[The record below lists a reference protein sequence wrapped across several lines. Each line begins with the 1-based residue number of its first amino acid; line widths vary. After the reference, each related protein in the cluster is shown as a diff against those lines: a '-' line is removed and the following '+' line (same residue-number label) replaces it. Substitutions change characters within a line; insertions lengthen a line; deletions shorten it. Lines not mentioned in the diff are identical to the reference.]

1 MGLHRRS
8 LPPVRGE
15 NSHRSSYTLSRVNDG
30 YTSPGRC
37 SVTKLLA
44 VLALFI
50 SAGAGPHPYRGGR
63 WRLSV
68 RAPPGGGTDI
78 TARSVVPAIA
88 ENLGQ
93 PIVIENRGGAGGVVG
108 SEVVAKAAP
117 DGYTL
122 LMVYI
127 SHATNPTLVTKL
139 PYDTERD
146 FTPITL
152 ISHEPT
158 VLVTHPSNPAKSLGE
173 FIAWVKDASRAG
185 KLSYATDPG
194 SAGFLAAE
202 LFLQRIGA
210 KVQYIPYKGSGPA
223 AADVVAGHVPY
234 MWSVIS
240 IVTPY
245 AKGGRLEALA
255 TAAEKRAAALPEVPT
270 AAEGGLPD
278 FAVSGWYALLA
289 PAKTP
294 KGVIDRVNAEAQKAL
309 KNEAVVQRL
318 ANSGSIP
325 IGAGPDE
332 LDKHIRAEIP
342 RWNKVLTAA
351 GVQPTN

>member
-1 MGLHRRS
+1 M
-8 LPPVRGE
+8 
-15 NSHRSSYTLSRVNDG
+15 SR
-30 YTSPGRC
+30 
-37 SVTKLLA
+37 LLA
-44 VLALFI
+44 LIALSLFAAAAAAQYPTRPI
-50 SAGAGPHPYRGGR
+50 
-63 WRLSV
+63 RLIV
-68 RAPPGGGTDI
+68 PAAPGGGTDI
-78 TARSVVPAIA
+78 TARSFVPALA
-88 ENLGQ
+88 DNLGQ

-108 SEVVAKAAP
+108 TDVVAKAAP

-122 LMVYI
+122 LMVYV

-139 PYDTERD
+139 PYDTLRD
-146 FTPITL
+146 FAPITL

-158 VLVTHPSNPAKSLGE
+158 VLVTNPAVPAATLAE
-173 FIAWVKDASRAG
+173 FIAWVKAQSN
-185 KLSYATDPG
+185 LSYATDPG

-245 AKGGRLEALA
+245 AKAGRLKPLA
-255 TAAEKRAAALPEVPT
+255 TAADKRAPALPDVPT
-270 AAEGGLPD
+270 AAEAGLPD
-278 FAVSGWYALLA
+278 FAVSGWYALVA

-294 KGVIDRVNAEAQKAL
+294 RTIIDRVHAEAAKAL
-309 KNEAVVQRL
+309 KNDAVLQRL

-332 LDKHIRAEIP
+332 LDAHIKSEIA
-342 RWNKVLTAA
+342 RWHRVLTAA

>member
-1 MGLHRRS
+1 M
-8 LPPVRGE
+8 PA
-15 NSHRSSYTLSRVNDG
+15 LSD
-30 YTSPGRC
+30 
-37 SVTKLLA
+37 
-44 VLALFI
+44 
-50 SAGAGPHPYRGGR
+50 
-63 WRLSV
+63 
-68 RAPPGGGTDI
+68 
-78 TARSVVPAIA
+78 
-88 ENLGQ
+88 NLGQ
-93 PIVIENRGGAGGVVG
+93 PVVIENHGGAGGVIG
-108 SEVVAKAAP
+108 TNVVAKSAP

-122 LMVYI
+122 LMVYV

-139 PYDTERD
+139 PYDTLRD
-146 FTPITL
+146 FAPITL
-152 ISHEPT
+152 IAHEPT
-158 VLVTHPSNPAKSLGE
+158 VLVVNPSNPARTLQE
-173 FIAWVKDASRAG
+173 FIAWVKENSKDG

-245 AKGGRLEALA
+245 AKGGRMKPLA
-255 TAAEKRAAALPEVPT
+255 IADEKRAPGLPDVPT

-278 FAVSGWYALLA
+278 FAVSGWYALVA

-294 KGVIDRVNAEAQKAL
+294 KAVIDRVHEAAAKAL
-309 KNEAVVQRL
+309 RDPAVTQRL
-318 ANSGSIP
+318 AASGSQP
-325 IGAGPDE
+325 IGAGPEEADR
-332 LDKHIRAEIP
+332 HIRAEIA
-342 RWNKVLTAA
+342 RWNRVLVAA

>member
-1 MGLHRRS
+1 
-8 LPPVRGE
+8 
-15 NSHRSSYTLSRVNDG
+15 
-30 YTSPGRC
+30 
-37 SVTKLLA
+37 VTKLFALI
-44 VLALFI
+44 VLSLVTVAEAWAQYPTRPI
-50 SAGAGPHPYRGGR
+50 
-63 WRLSV
+63 RLIV
-68 RAPPGGGTDI
+68 PAAPGGGTDI
-78 TARSVVPAIA
+78 TARSFVPQLA

-93 PIVIENRGGAGGVVG
+93 PIVIENRGGAGGVIG
-108 SEVVAKAAP
+108 TDVVAKAAP

-122 LMVYI
+122 LMVYV

-139 PYDTERD
+139 PYDTLRD
-146 FTPITL
+146 FAPITL

-158 VLVTHPSNPAKSLGE
+158 VLVTHPAHPAKTLAE
-173 FIAWVKDASRAG
+173 FTAWVKERSG
-185 KLSYATDPG
+185 NLSYATDPG

-202 LFLQRIGA
+202 LYLQRVGA

-245 AKGGRLEALA
+245 AKGGRLKPLA
-255 TAAEKRAAALPEVPT
+255 VAGERRAPALPDVPT
-270 AAEGGLPD
+270 AAEGGLAD
-278 FAVSGWYALLA
+278 FAVSGWYALVA

-294 KGVIDRVNAEAQKAL
+294 KSVIDRVHAEAARAL
-309 KNEAVVQRL
+309 KNEAVMQRL
-318 ANSGSIP
+318 AASGSQP
-325 IGAGPDE
+325 IGAGPEE
-332 LDKHIRAEIP
+332 LDKHLRSEIA

>member
-1 MGLHRRS
+1 MR
-8 LPPVRGE
+8 
-15 NSHRSSYTLSRVNDG
+15 TIA
-30 YTSPGRC
+30 
-37 SVTKLLA
+37 LA
-44 VLALFI
+44 FAFCLAAAPAWAQQYPAKPI
-50 SAGAGPHPYRGGR
+50 
-63 WRLSV
+63 RLIV
-68 RAPPGGGTDI
+68 PAAPGGGTDI
-78 TARSVVPAIA
+78 TARSFVPQLAD
-88 ENLGQ
+88 NLGQ
-93 PIVIENRGGAGGVVG
+93 PIVIENRGGAGGVIG
-108 SEVVAKAAP
+108 TEQVARAAP

-127 SHATNPTLVTKL
+127 SHATNPTLVRKL
-139 PYDTERD
+139 PYDTVAD

-158 VLVTHPSNPAKSLGE
+158 VLVTHPSHPAKTLAE
-173 FIAWVKDASRAG
+173 FTAWVKERSG
-185 KLSYATDPG
+185 NLSYATDPG

-202 LFLQRIGA
+202 LWLQRIGA

-245 AKGGRLEALA
+245 SKAGRLKPLA
-255 TAAEKRAAALPEVPT
+255 TAAAQRAPALPDVPT
-270 AAEGGLPD
+270 AAEAGLPD
-278 FAVSGWYALLA
+278 FSVSGWYALVA

-294 KGVIDRVNAEAQKAL
+294 KNVVDRVNAEAQRAL
-309 KNEAVVQRL
+309 KNEVVMQRL

-325 IGAGPDE
+325 IGAGPEE
-332 LDKHIRAEIP
+332 LDKHIRAEIA
-342 RWNKVLTAA
+342 RWHEVLTAA